1 MISITFNAFSFL
13 QKKLKQRNCEFSNPD
28 LKIEPGTTIEQ
39 LILKF
44 HLKKDEVEAVFVNG
58 KVVIDFDTVINDQ
71 DRVAF
76 IPPGTPGP
84 YRVMLG
90 FLNKK

>member
-13 QKKLKQRNCEFSNPD
+13 QKKLRKENCEPSNPN
-28 LKIEPGTTIEQ
+28 LKIKLGTTIKQ
-39 LILKF
+39 LISEF

-58 KVVIDFDTVINDQ
+58 KVVNDFDTVINDQ
-71 DRVAF
+71 DRVAL
-76 IPPGTPGP
+76 IPHGTPGP

-90 FLNKK
+90 FFNKK